1 MKDKKALRLLE
12 TMIEQLARSTTYEAQ
27 RDASHDLIV
36 RNTILQGELA
46 QLKKDMNEWVA
57 TPMYTPSEEEQL
69 HGHKLGTG
77 AEK

>member
-12 TMIEQLARSTTYEAQ
+12 TMIEQLARSAKYEAQ

-46 QLKKDMNEWVA
+46 QLRQQDGGR
-57 TPMYTPSEEEQL
+57 YTPSDEEQL